1 MNRISAISI
10 SILVS
15 VLLISS
21 ITVPQIY
28 ATGQRAK
35 WDVSPYF
42 QLNSTVASSSPK
54 GLSPVQI
61 WNAYGFSNLNCDTQS
76 NMGWDYANLCGH
88 GQIIAIVDA
97 YDDPSIE
104 NDLATFDQHW
114 GLPECTTSNGC
125 FTKITPDGVPNSN
138 STWALEESLDVEWA
152 HAIAPGAK
160 IALVESQSNNFRD
173 LIHSINYTETKTGTK
188 QISISWGMPEFQ
200 NETNYDS
207 YFAKSG
213 ISFFA
218 PSGNGAYNAYPSTS
232 PSVVS
237 VGGTTLNVAANGA
250 VQSETAWSKSSGGPS
265 FYESEPQYQI
275 AHNIDSDGK
284 RAIPDVSYDADPHTG
299 FSVYDSTSYYNQTGW
314 FLVGGT
320 SAGVPQWTAIA
331 AIANSQG
338 AGLSSY
344 RSVTSGDLYTAAT
357 GMEYSSNYRD
367 ITLGGNTINQAA
379 SGYDFITGLG
389 SPISNNLIS
398 LLSPK
403 PTTSSP
409 PLNLVVTPSNR
420 QILLTWQSPSFTGGL
435 PITKYN
441 IYRGTASAAE
451 MVINNVPSTNQSFND
466 IWLENGMP
474 YYYYVTAINA
484 AGESH
489 DSNEVHAIPAGIPSV
504 PQNLAGST
512 SGNQILL
519 TWQPPS
525 SDNGS
530 SIIKYNIYRGT
541 SSGQETLLHSISN
554 STTSYE
560 DTIASTDQ
568 TYYYYVTA
576 VNTMG
581 ESQKSNEISVSQSAG
596 IPSAPQNL
604 AASVTSKQVVL
615 TWQQPVS
622 TGGSAIIKYN
632 IYQGT
637 ISGNEVFLSSVPPGA
652 TDYTNSF
659 LVNGATYYYYVTAVN
674 TMGESQKSN
683 EVSSTPG

>member
-1 MNRISAISI
+1 M
-10 SILVS
+10 
-15 VLLISS
+15 
-21 ITVPQIY
+21 PQIY

-42 QLNSTVASSSPK
+42 QLNGTATSSPK
-54 GLSPVQI
+54 GLDPVQI
-61 WNAYGFSNLNCDTQS
+61 WDAYGFSKMNCDTQS
-76 NMGWDYANLCGH
+76 SMGWDYANLCGH

-114 GLPECTTSNGC
+114 GLPECTTTNGC
-125 FTKITPDGVPNSN
+125 FTKITPNGVPNSN

-173 LIHSINYTETKTGTK
+173 LIHSINYTETTTGAK

-200 NETNYDS
+200 NETSYDS

-218 PSGNGAYNAYPSTS
+218 PSGNGAYNAYPSVS

-237 VGGTTLNVAANGA
+237 VGGTTLDVAANGA
-250 VQSETAWSKSSGGPS
+250 VRSETAWSESSGGSS
-265 FYESEPQYQI
+265 FYEPEPQYQI
-275 AHNIDSDGK
+275 VYNIDSDGK
-284 RAIPDVSYDADPHTG
+284 RAIPDVSYDADPRTG

-320 SAGVPQWTAIA
+320 SAGIPQWTAIA

-344 RSVTSGDLYTAAT
+344 RFVTNGDLYTAAT
-357 GMEYSSNYRD
+357 GIEYSSNYRD
-367 ITLGGNTINQAA
+367 ITLGGNIVNQAT
-379 SGYDFITGLG
+379 SGYDFTTGLG
-389 SPISNNLIS
+389 SPISHNLAS

-403 PTTSSP
+403 PTTSSV

-420 QILLTWQSPSFTGGL
+420 QISLTWQSPSFTGGL

-489 DSNEVHAIPAGIPSV
+489 DSNEAYAIPAGIPSA

-512 SGNQILL
+512 SGDQVLL

-525 SDNGS
+525 SNNGS
-530 SIIKYNIYRGT
+530 SIIKYDIYRGT
-541 SSGQETLLHSISN
+541 SSGQETLLNSISN

-560 DTIASTDQ
+560 DTITGTDQ

-576 VNTMG
+576 VNVMG
-581 ESQKSNEISVSQSAG
+581 ESQKSNEVPVSQSAG

-604 AASVTSKQVVL
+604 AASVTSKQIVL
-615 TWQQPVS
+615 IWQQPAS

-637 ISGNEVFLSSVPPGA
+637 SQGNEVFLSSVPPDA
-652 TDYTNSF
+652 SDYTNSF

-674 TMGESQKSN
+674 AMGESQKSN